1 MFVLRF
7 QPLVDVPYFPFLPF
21 VVFLLVSTSQNF
33 PRYPF
38 GYLGPRPVF
47 FIYTIAFRNAV
58 PCSNDGKPAN
68 SQKVKSGIS
77 RPTRSNS
84 PKHSR
89 SHVFNENLRNFTSR
103 KKLGFALGFARFGP
117 VPAGLQAFRAGS
129 PRFVLRR
136 RKTRVF
142 RVSRTESSG
151 EPTVEKNRLKEG
163 S

>member
-1 MFVLRF
+1 MFFPRF
-7 QPLVDVPYFPFLPF
+7 QPLVDVPYFPFLHF

-89 SHVFNENLRNFTSR
+89 SHVFNENLRNFTPR

-117 VPAGLQAFRAGS
+117 VPAGLRAFRAGS
-129 PRFVLRR
+129 LRFVFGR